1 MTENGANN
9 NSGIGKTERTE
20 HEWWGSG
27 VALMLLFFVFVL
39 GACGTASGEVASE
52 TAVAD
57 APVAEVEEEATTTTT
72 TAAPE
77 TAADSATEAPA
88 EEVAAIDVEP
98 NFELIGELE
107 LTTGEIND
115 MVAFVEQ
122 SAGRE
127 FARPP
132 VIEIVSVEEFEAGLH
147 PHDDLAAHIEEGE
160 EPTARFHQ
168 ALGDTTLSADEL
180 AAELATLGTS
190 TELISGRYD
199 PADDTIYIPD
209 GVLTGDDF
217 NAILVHEMLHALD
230 DQYVDLGALIERL
243 EDLAIEEV
251 ASDSAFQIA
260 AVVEGRATATQFEWM
275 MANNVIPGEQEIP
288 ESFSRVPVWIINSVT
303 LPYQLGARSIF
314 EQGGVA
320 ATWDLYENFPE
331 SSEQMIFPSR
341 IGTDTPTTVEPP
353 VVDGEVFI
361 EGTMGVE
368 GILLLGLGNNLE
380 PSQIEVL
387 TVLAA
392 AEGWGGD
399 YFVLTGNETESCVT
413 GSIVAD
419 TEADLAELADLFTE
433 WANRE
438 TVHIAER
445 SATVDG
451 ETLTVSSCAPF
462 IS

>member
-1 MTENGANN
+1 
-9 NSGIGKTERTE
+9 
-20 HEWWGSG
+20 
-27 VALMLLFFVFVL
+27 MLLFFVFVL

-217 NAILVHEMLHALD
+217 NAILVHEMLHTLD